1 MVFVSKLIKS
11 TERKSVTPNS
21 IHIGR
26 KYRKWDEI
34 LFKVLTIVQ
43 GYSKWL
49 SELQQLVIHN
59 TLEQAVYLYV
69 LFI

>member
-43 GYSKWL
+43 GYSK
-49 SELQQLVIHN
+49 
-59 TLEQAVYLYV
+59 
-69 LFI
+69 